1 MPWKTNKLLKSIKT
15 EKNELFDSFLDIFW
29 SVQALV
35 PNNFD
40 LKKKFFTTPP
50 KKSENA
56 KSFWATFFSSQRCIL
71 AQVCLFPTRQVVV
84 VFPPKMI
91 KN

>member
-40 LKKKFFTTPP
+40 LKKKIFYTPP

-56 KSFWATFFSSQRCIL
+56 KSIGTYMVFSKSFFL
-71 AQVCLFPTRQVVV
+71 AHFFQKPQ
-84 VFPPKMI
+84 
-91 KN
+91 KNFLKENLLYY